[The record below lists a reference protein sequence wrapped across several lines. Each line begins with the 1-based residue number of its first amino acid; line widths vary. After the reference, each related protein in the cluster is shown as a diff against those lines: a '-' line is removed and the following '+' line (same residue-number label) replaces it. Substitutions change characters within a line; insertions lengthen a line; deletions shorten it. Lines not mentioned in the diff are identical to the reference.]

1 MNAYAYNGQKVTPVV
16 EIYHDV
22 IPYLG
27 NITEKE
33 FYTDTEKCIA
43 AWQQAAF
50 FMEVLHLNVQH
61 LLFVFEKAGEILQSD
76 CICPFRVL

>member
-1 MNAYAYNGQKVTPVV
+1 MNAYAYNGQAITPVV

-33 FYTDTEKCIA
+33 FYTDTENASPHGSRPHFSWRCCI
-43 AWQQAAF
+43 
-50 FMEVLHLNVQH
+50 
-61 LLFVFEKAGEILQSD
+61 
-76 CICPFRVL
+76 